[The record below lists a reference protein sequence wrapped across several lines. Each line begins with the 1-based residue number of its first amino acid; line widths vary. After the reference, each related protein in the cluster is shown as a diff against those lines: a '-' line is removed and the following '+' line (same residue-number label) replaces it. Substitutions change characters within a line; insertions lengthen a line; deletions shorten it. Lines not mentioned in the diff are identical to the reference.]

1 MHLHEPQMNNLRQ
14 PKLGAQIALQIGE
27 MIREGRFAVGQH
39 LSAQKLADEFHVS
52 RQPVK
57 DALKILEDR
66 GIVES
71 QKNRG
76 CFVATA
82 EDEVLANAT
91 GSDQLGEDE
100 PYFRIAEDRLTGRL
114 PEEVTETDL
123 RRHYQISRAEIQ
135 GMLARMAQEGWIERK
150 PGYGWR
156 FLPVLTSPAMHRQSY
171 EFRLVLEPAALLC
184 PTYVVD
190 KNAFARTREQQ
201 AAMLTGEIWKL
212 SPARLFQAGTDL
224 HELVVGCSGNPFF
237 LDTLRRINRLRRLIE
252 YRAMFD
258 RGRLIKQCEEHIKLL
273 DLLLEGRREQ
283 AAEFLRLHLGAA
295 SDRKSRFFEAS
306 SSDHRI
312 EATF

>member
-1 MHLHEPQMNNLRQ
+1 MNNLRQ
-14 PKLGAQIALQIGE
+14 PRLGAQIALQISE
-27 MIREGRFAVGQH
+27 MIREGRFAVGEH

-71 QKNRG
+71 RKNRG
-76 CFVATA
+76 SFVATV
-82 EDEVLANAT
+82 EDEALAGPS
-91 GSDQLGEDE
+91 GSGQPIETE
-100 PYFRIAEDRLTGRL
+100 PYFQIAEDRLTGRL

-171 EFRLVLEPAALLC
+171 EFRLVVEPAALLC

-190 KNAFARTREQQ
+190 RPAFERMRELQTG
-201 AAMLTGEIWKL
+201 LLSGEIWKL

-237 LDTLRRINRLRRLIE
+237 LDSLRRINRLRRLIE

-258 RGRLIKQCEEHIKLL
+258 RGRLIKQCEEHIRLL
-273 DLLLEGRREQ
+273 DLLLDGRQED
-283 AAEFLRLHLGAA
+283 AAEFLRMHLGAA
-295 SDRKSRFFEAS
+295 SDRKSRFFAS
-306 SSDHRI
+306 QSPDQHL
-312 EATF
+312 EVHF

>member
-1 MHLHEPQMNNLRQ
+1 MNTLRQ
-14 PKLGAQIALQIGE
+14 QKLGAQIALQIGE
-27 MIREGRFAVGQH
+27 MIREGQFAVGQH
-39 LSAQKLADEFHVS
+39 LSAQKLANEFHVS

-57 DALKILEDR
+57 DALKILEER
-66 GIVES
+66 GIVQS

-82 EDEVLANAT
+82 DDAVLAKSS
-91 GSDQLGEDE
+91 GSDQPGEDE

-171 EFRLVLEPAALLC
+171 EFRLVIEPAALLC
-184 PTYVVD
+184 PTYAVD
-190 KNAFARTREQQ
+190 KRAFARVREQQ
-201 AAMLTGEIWKL
+201 VSMLTGEIWKL
-212 SPARLFQAGTDL
+212 SPARLFQASTDL

-237 LDTLRRINRLRRLIE
+237 LDAVKRINRVRRLIE

-273 DLLLEGRREQ
+273 DLLLEERRED
-283 AAEFLRLHLGAA
+283 AAQFLRMHLESA

-306 SSDHRI
+306 LLDQRI

>member
-1 MHLHEPQMNNLRQ
+1 MNNLRQ
-14 PKLGAQIALQIGE
+14 PRLRAQIALQIGE

-39 LSAQKLADEFHVS
+39 LSAQKLAEEFHVS

-57 DALKILEDR
+57 DALKILEDQ

-71 QKNRG
+71 KKNRG

-82 EDEVLANAT
+82 EDAVLAKSS
-91 GSDQLGEDE
+91 GSDQPAEDE

-123 RRHYQISRAEIQ
+123 RRHYQISRAEIR
-135 GMLARMAQEGWIERK
+135 GILARMAQEGWIERK

-156 FLPVLTSPAMHRQSY
+156 FLPVLTSPAMYLQSY
-171 EFRLVLEPAALLC
+171 EFRLIIEPAALLC
-184 PTYVVD
+184 PGYVVD
-190 KNAFARTREQQ
+190 KEAFKQTREQQ
-201 AAMLTGEIWKL
+201 VALLAGAFWKL
-212 SPARLFQAGTDL
+212 SPARLFQIGSEL
-224 HELVVGCSGNPFF
+224 HELIVGCSGNPFF
-237 LDTLRRINRLRRLIE
+237 LDSLKRVNRLRRLIE

-273 DLLLEGRREQ
+273 DLLLAGRQ
-283 AAEFLRLHLGAA
+283 GDAAEFIRLHLGAA
-295 SDRKSRFFEAS
+295 SDRKSRFFEANL
-306 SSDHRI
+306 SDRRI

>member
-1 MHLHEPQMNNLRQ
+1 MKNMRQ
-14 PKLGAQIALQIGE
+14 PKLGTQIALQIGE
-27 MIREGRFAVGQH
+27 MIREGRFAIGEH

-71 QKNRG
+71 RKNRG

-82 EDEVLANAT
+82 EVEVLAGASGDQAT
-91 GSDQLGEDE
+91 ETE

-123 RRHYQISRAEIQ
+123 RRHYKISRAEIQ

-156 FLPVLTSPAMHRQSY
+156 FLPVLTSPAMHKQSY
-171 EFRLVLEPAALLC
+171 EFRLIIEPAALLC

-190 KNAFARTREQQ
+190 REAFARIREQQ
-201 AAMLTGEIWKL
+201 AALLAGDIWKL
-212 SPARLFQAGTDL
+212 SPARLFQAGTDV
-224 HELVVGCSGNPFF
+224 HELVVGCSGNPFY
-237 LDTLRRINRLRRLIE
+237 LDSLKRINRLRRLIE

-273 DLLLEGRREQ
+273 DLLLEGRRED
-283 AAEFLRLHLGAA
+283 AAEVLRLHLGAA

-306 SSDHRI
+306 LPDRRI

>member
-1 MHLHEPQMNNLRQ
+1 MKSRRQ

-27 MIREGRFAVGQH
+27 MIREGRFAVGEH

-71 QKNRG
+71 RKNRG
-76 CFVATA
+76 CFVA
-82 EDEVLANAT
+82 LAQVEALADVSENPAID
-91 GSDQLGEDE
+91 SE

-123 RRHYQISRAEIQ
+123 RRHYKISRAEIQ

-171 EFRLVLEPAALLC
+171 EFRLVIEPAAVLC
-184 PTYVVD
+184 PTYVVN
-190 KNAFARTREQQ
+190 KEAFERVREQQ
-201 AAMLTGEIWKL
+201 AALLTGDIWKL
-212 SPARLFQAGTDL
+212 SPARLFQAGTDV

-237 LDTLRRINRLRRLIE
+237 LDSLKRINRLRRLIE

-273 DLLLEGRREQ
+273 DLLLDDRPED
-283 AAEFLRLHLGAA
+283 AAEVLRLHLGAA
-295 SDRKSRFFEAS
+295 SDRKSRFFEATLLNRS
-306 SSDHRI
+306 I